1 MFRVPTRQ
9 QRLGRFTRSK
19 HGLGSLLEL
28 RPGYPALPD
37 YRQKRA
43 DRELAVYTV
52 VAITLLP
59 TQFKQAAHY
68 DHHSIPGAAR
78 IPSAD
83 HPLRRAMI
91 VSTPYLPSIRGGPS
105 DALERRLVAPGGQAH
120 GRHKALSRM
129 S

>member
-1 MFRVPTRQ
+1 MI
-9 QRLGRFTRSK
+9 
-19 HGLGSLLEL
+19 
-28 RPGYPALPD
+28 
-37 YRQKRA
+37 
-43 DRELAVYTV
+43 AVYTV

-68 DHHSIPGAAR
+68 DHSIPGAAR

-120 GRHKALSRM
+120 GRHKALFSV
-129 S
+129 SPLPTSHWGLCPQVP